1 MYYFDIYKDE
11 HNFNLVYFV
20 FDYSK
25 SHSEAHG
32 HVGNKK
38 IRAWINEQHTKESGE
53 SSINLFSRLFSQVSS
68 Y

>member
-20 FDYSK
+20 LDYSK

-38 IRAWINEQHTKESGE
+38 IRA
-53 SSINLFSRLFSQVSS
+53 
-68 Y
+68 